1 MLTEKGKDDS
11 TRKASDS
18 GHQRG
23 EQRSRVCLSPTPLG
37 HEGAQAGNVLAL
49 QTETSLGTRETIH
62 QATKA

>member
-1 MLTEKGKDDS
+1 MLTEKGKEES

-18 GHQRG
+18 GHQR
-23 EQRSRVCLSPTPLG
+23 ELRSGICLSPAPLG